1 MPHLRHTSEAEQ
13 CGSAACSTVISEVA
27 VRARRSLVNTV
38 VPSGGICSATVGR
51 ALAAFCLCQILLF
64 EISKM
69 RENKECAGPGKGKE
83 SKSRR

>member
-1 MPHLRHTSEAEQ
+1 M
-13 CGSAACSTVISEVA
+13 
-27 VRARRSLVNTV
+27 NTV